1 MLRKQDADMAV
12 MNRKQD
18 DLLSMMRKMVGQPEE
33 KQKQILEVA
42 TMRASAMEAIA
53 TVNKRTPRADES
65 DDG

>member
-1 MLRKQDADMAV
+1 MAG

-42 TMRASAMEAIA
+42 TMRASAMEATA
-53 TVNKRTPRADES
+53 SVNKRAPRTDES